1 VPGSGQG
8 PPLLWLWPAVA
19 AAGWFWAV
27 QIVALRQHLILFYE
41 TIAGAPPAWGVMATS
56 RLHFLLALSGA
67 ALLGFG
73 CHGVGKT
80 LRQRLP
86 AATGWLLVAW
96 FVPAFDLL
104 RLGGVAIPRPFWEPL
119 LLAGTTGAA
128 AAQIAVHVQVPSR
141 WRAAWGRLPHWAV
154 VSACAAS
161 LGAWWYVQGCRA
173 YADYMIGFADFA
185 QFGWRVASTWEGRG
199 LLSETPSLGPFW
211 DHFNPVL
218 ILFAPLWGVW
228 PDARLFILIQ
238 ALCLSAPGLLVYAI
252 VRRWGGAPWTAAT
265 WSCSY
270 LALPAIGQLNL
281 NYTYGWHPSSVAL
294 VLFFAAAVLLLG
306 GSRLWAAAA
315 VLVACGCQE
324 DVFVTLAWFA
334 AVMGAAAWIEE
345 RRRGE
350 GRAGPSPAARL
361 PQCMPPFLWWAVAGL
376 LALGF
381 LLVFT
386 YAGFAGFQTGRFRA
400 LGDSAAEILLSPILR
415 PAVFWGNV
423 FRPRCAYFVLALT
436 IPLGLANVARG
447 WLFALAAALPLGVLL
462 AWDFI
467 PATSIAFQYHTLIVP
482 LLVLGAIAG
491 AAGRAPS
498 AGTLPTRCAEE
509 GSGRRAGD
517 SVDRASWTD
526 RGLLIG
532 GTAALAASL
541 TASVPLGAMPWSTPT
556 LVEAVGG
563 TYVDDQGA
571 LLVGRLK
578 RGSAANSLV
587 NDLLARIR
595 SERNAVLST
604 GRLATHLLTAERL
617 EVAGFARSRWEA
629 MRREVGPERSPI
641 ELFDWVVLDTREQFC
656 QSPED
661 IQFLAGEARAAGYE
675 LVQQDLGIL
684 VFAKGRRAAPSQP

>member
-1 VPGSGQG
+1 M
-8 PPLLWLWPAVA
+8 PPL
-19 AAGWFWAV
+19 
-27 QIVALRQHLILFYE
+27 
-41 TIAGAPPAWGVMATS
+41 
-56 RLHFLLALSGA
+56 
-67 ALLGFG
+67 
-73 CHGVGKT
+73 
-80 LRQRLP
+80 
-86 AATGWLLVAW
+86 
-96 FVPAFDLL
+96 
-104 RLGGVAIPRPFWEPL
+104 
-119 LLAGTTGAA
+119 
-128 AAQIAVHVQVPSR
+128 
-141 WRAAWGRLPHWAV
+141 
-154 VSACAAS
+154 
-161 LGAWWYVQGCRA
+161 
-173 YADYMIGFADFA
+173 
-185 QFGWRVASTWEGRG
+185 
-199 LLSETPSLGPFW
+199 
-211 DHFNPVL
+211 
-218 ILFAPLWGVW
+218 
-228 PDARLFILIQ
+228 
-238 ALCLSAPGLLVYAI
+238 
-252 VRRWGGAPWTAAT
+252 
-265 WSCSY
+265 
-270 LALPAIGQLNL
+270 
-281 NYTYGWHPSSVAL
+281 
-294 VLFFAAAVLLLG
+294 
-306 GSRLWAAAA
+306 
-315 VLVACGCQE
+315 
-324 DVFVTLAWFA
+324 
-334 AVMGAAAWIEE
+334 
-345 RRRGE
+345 
-350 GRAGPSPAARL
+350 
-361 PQCMPPFLWWAVAGL
+361 LWWAVAGL

-415 PAVFWGNV
+415 PTVFWGNV

-467 PATSIAFQYHTLIVP
+467 PATSITFQYHTLIVP

-629 MRREVGPERSPI
+629 MRREVGPGRSPI

-684 VFAKGRRAAPSQP
+684 VFARGRRAAPSQP